1 MRASHRMCPL
11 PQKEKSDMRVNIGLS
26 AQNSSDWARVKAGA
40 WDQLPTPSDATLIQR
55 ALHLADLAE
64 ALDFDG
70 VWAAQHF
77 GTPYGMT
84 PNPLQ
89 ALAHVAGRTE
99 RISLGTMVIVLPWW
113 NPVQCAHE
121 IAYLDIISNGRFDTI
136 GFGRGVAK
144 SEFDALGIDREQARQ
159 RFTEGLDIIERALTG
174 NRYSYEGEIFNVPE
188 SSLRPQPIS
197 SDLTSRFFGAS
208 STNTSLELMARRGLK
223 PLFVG
228 NKPLTEAAK
237 DVRLVN
243 RYRQD
248 EGLAPCQPK
257 NILFMYC
264 TRTAREAADAE
275 GWIAEANSSVRLH
288 YGFGDANAFAGVKGY
303 EAYAAGD
310 AAATAITTDDGR
322 RKVGSGAAYDLS
334 NLLIGT
340 PDMIMDRIEYGQE
353 ACSFSELTLS
363 VMGETPTEAEASM
376 RLFAREVLPSVH
388 AMPAPL
394 HATALPDFV
403 PT

>member
-1 MRASHRMCPL
+1 M
-11 PQKEKSDMRVNIGLS
+11 KVNVGLS
-26 AQNSSDWARVKAGA
+26 AQNPTDWARVQAGR
-40 WDQLPTPSDATLIQR
+40 WDEAPAPSDAALIQR
-55 ALHLADLAE
+55 AYRLADLAE
-64 ALDFDG
+64 PLGFDG

-89 ALAHVAGRTE
+89 ALAYVAGRTE
-99 RISLGTMVIVLPWW
+99 RIGLGTMVIVLPWW

-121 IAYLDIISNGRFDTI
+121 IAYLDVISNGRFDTI

-144 SEFDALGIDREQARQ
+144 SEFDALGIDRELARQ

-174 NRYSYEGEIFNVPE
+174 TRYGYDGEIFKVPA

-197 SDLTSRFFGAS
+197 TDLTSRFFGAS

-228 NKPLTEAAK
+228 NKPLAEAAK

-243 RYRQD
+243 KYRQE

-264 TRTAREAADAE
+264 TKTGQEAADAAD
-275 GWIAEANSSVRLH
+275 WIAEANKAVRLH
-288 YGFGDANAFAGVKGY
+288 YGFGDPNSFTGVKGY
-303 EAYAAGD
+303 EAYASGEGG
-310 AAATAITTDDGR
+310 ATAITTGDGR
-322 RKVGSGAAYDLS
+322 RKIGTGSTYDLS

-340 PDMIMDRIEYGQE
+340 PDTILRRITEGQR
-353 ACSFSELTLS
+353 ACSFSEVTLS
-363 VMGETPTEAEASM
+363 VMGETAAEAEASL
-376 RLFAREVLPSVH
+376 RLFAAEVLPACH
-388 AMPAPL
+388 ALEALL
-394 HATALPDFV
+394 HASGLPEAV
-403 PT
+403 ASAA

>member
-1 MRASHRMCPL
+1 M
-11 PQKEKSDMRVNIGLS
+11 KVNIGLS
-26 AQNSSDWARVKAGA
+26 PQNPKDWARVQAGA
-40 WDQLPTPSDATLIQR
+40 WDQRPTPSDATLIQR
-55 ALHLADLAE
+55 GVHLADLAE
-64 ALDFDG
+64 QLDFDG

-89 ALAHVAGRTE
+89 ALANVAGRTE

-121 IAYLDIISNGRFDTI
+121 ISYLDIISNGRFDTI

-144 SEFDALGIDREQARQ
+144 TEFDALGLDREQARQ
-159 RFTEGLDIIERALTG
+159 RFAEGLDIIELALSG
-174 NRYSYEGEIFNVPE
+174 KRFGYAGEIFNIPE
-188 SSLRPQPIS
+188 GSLRPEPLS

-243 RYRQD
+243 GYRQE

-264 TRTAREAADAE
+264 TRTAQEAVEAE
-275 GWIAEANSSVRLH
+275 GWIAEANKAVRLH
-288 YGFGDANAFAGVKGY
+288 YGFGDANSFAGVKGY

-310 AAATAITTDDGR
+310 ATATAITTDDGR
-322 RKVGSGAAYDLS
+322 RKIGTGSAYDLS

-340 PDMIMDRIEYGQE
+340 PEMILDRITYGQK

-363 VMGETPTEAEASM
+363 VMGETPAEAEASM
-376 RLFAREVLPSVH
+376 RLFASEILPTVH
-388 AMPAPL
+388 AMAAPL
-394 HATALPDFV
+394 HETALPDFV
-403 PT
+403 PA

>member
-1 MRASHRMCPL
+1 M
-11 PQKEKSDMRVNIGLS
+11 KVNIALS
-26 AQNSSDWARVKAGA
+26 SQNAADWARVKAGA
-40 WDQLPTPSDATLIQR
+40 WDQRPTPPDASLIQR
-55 ALHLADLAE
+55 ALHLGDLAE
-64 ALDFDG
+64 QLDFDG
-70 VWAAQHF
+70 AWAAQHF

-144 SEFDALGIDREQARQ
+144 SEFDALGLDREQARQ
-159 RFTEGLDIIERALTG
+159 RFSEGLEIIELALSG
-174 NRYSYEGEIFNVPE
+174 KRFSYDGEIFQFPE
-188 SSLRPQPIS
+188 GSLRPEPIS
-197 SDLTSRFFGAS
+197 ADLTSRFFGAS

-243 RYRQD
+243 TYRQE
-248 EGLAPCQPK
+248 EGLPPCQPK

-264 TRTAREAADAE
+264 TKTAREAEEAE
-275 GWIAEANSSVRLH
+275 GWIAEANRSVRLH

-303 EAYAAGD
+303 EAYAAGEGT
-310 AAATAITTDDGR
+310 ATAIITDDGR
-322 RKVGSGAAYDLS
+322 RKIGTGSAYDLS
-334 NLLIGT
+334 NLLVGT
-340 PDMIMDRIEYGQE
+340 PDMIMKRIEDGQI
-353 ACSFSELTLS
+353 ACSYSELTLS
-363 VMGETPTEAEASM
+363 VMGENPAEAEASM
-376 RLFAREVLPSVH
+376 RLFAAEVLPSVH
-388 AMPAPL
+388 AMEAPL
-394 HATALPDFV
+394 HAAALPEFV
-403 PT
+403 PA

>member
-1 MRASHRMCPL
+1 M
-11 PQKEKSDMRVNIGLS
+11 KVNIALS
-26 AQNSSDWARVKAGA
+26 VQNQRDWARVQAGA
-40 WDQLPTPSDATLIQR
+40 WDEAPQPSDADLIR
-55 ALHLADLAE
+55 RTYRLADLAE
-64 ALDFDG
+64 PLGFDG

-89 ALAHVAGRTE
+89 ALAYVAGRTE

-121 IAYLDIISNGRFDTI
+121 IAYLDILSNGRFDTI

-144 SEFDALGIDREQARQ
+144 SEFDALGIDREDARR
-159 RFTEGLDIIERALTG
+159 RFSEGLDIIEQALTRP
-174 NRYSYEGEIFNVPE
+174 RYAYDGEIFKVPE
-188 SSLRPQPIS
+188 SSLRPQPVTK
-197 SDLTSRFFGAS
+197 DLTSRFFGAS

-243 RYRQD
+243 GYRRD
-248 EGLAPCQPK
+248 EGLPPAQSK

-264 TRTAREAADAE
+264 TRTAEEAKE
-275 GWIAEANSSVRLH
+275 AEAWIIEANKSVRFH
-288 YGFGDANAFAGVKGY
+288 YGFGDPNAFDGVKGY
-303 EAYAAGD
+303 EAYASGEGS
-310 AAATAITTDDGR
+310 ATAVTTGDGR
-322 RKVGSGAAYDLS
+322 RKIGTGNAYDMS

-340 PDMIMDRIEYGQE
+340 PDEILRRIEVGQQ
-353 ACSFSELTLS
+353 ACSFSEITVHS
-363 VMGETPTEAEASM
+363 MGETSEQMEASL
-376 RLFAREVLPSVH
+376 RLFAQEVLPVAH
-388 AMPAPL
+388 RMEAPIHPA
-394 HATALPDFV
+394 ALPEAAAA
-403 PT
+403 

>member
-1 MRASHRMCPL
+1 M
-11 PQKEKSDMRVNIGLS
+11 KVNIALS
-26 AQNSSDWARVKAGA
+26 AQNQKDWARVQAGA
-40 WDQLPTPSDATLIQR
+40 WNEPPQPSDAELIR
-55 ALHLADLAE
+55 RVYRLADLAE
-64 ALDFDG
+64 PLGFDG

-89 ALAHVAGRTE
+89 ALAYVAGRTE
-99 RISLGTMVIVLPWW
+99 KISLGTMVIVLPWW

-121 IAYLDIISNGRFDTI
+121 IAYLDILSNGRFDTI

-144 SEFDALGIDREQARQ
+144 SEFDALGIDREAARQ
-159 RFTEGLDIIERALTG
+159 RFAEGLDVIEQALTKP
-174 NRYSYEGEIFNVPE
+174 RYAYEGEIFKVPE

-197 SDLTSRFFGAS
+197 RDLTSRFFGAS

-243 RYRQD
+243 GYRRE
-248 EGLAPCQPK
+248 EGLPSCQSK

-264 TRTAREAADAE
+264 ARTAEEAKAAE
-275 GWIAEANSSVRLH
+275 AWIAAANQSVRFH
-288 YGFGDANAFAGVKGY
+288 YGFGDPNAFAGVKGY
-303 EAYAAGD
+303 EAYSAGEGT
-310 AAATAITTDDGR
+310 ATAVTTGDGR
-322 RKVGSGAAYDLS
+322 RKIGTGAAYDLS

-340 PDMIMDRIEYGQE
+340 PDEILRRIEVGQQ
-353 ACSFSELTLS
+353 ACSFSEITVS
-363 VMGETPTEAEASM
+363 VMGESAEEAEASL
-376 RLFAREVLPSVH
+376 RLFAQEVLPVAH
-388 AMPAPL
+388 AMQAPL
-394 HATALPDFV
+394 HPSALPETV
-403 PT
+403 AA